1 MKEAMKIGDVVA
13 KPGTRERGFI
23 KVTIRPDGSPLNIA
37 VLIAN
42 GIGEGPTLV
51 LASGLHGCEY
61 EGGEAMRQVWRNL
74 DLQQLR
80 GTLICVPAVNVPAF
94 EVGAWASPIDNL
106 ILNKV
111 FPGREKGSLTEKI
124 AYAFWN
130 EVVAQ
135 ASHLLDFHAGGQDKV
150 IAPFIAY
157 RAMRDDEALRTEEV
171 EEFAKATGIDLLW
184 KHRGD
189 AKGLVTFEA
198 LKKGVPALIVEVGGG
213 MHCQEEF
220 VELNKKVIY
229 NVMKFLNMMDSDP
242 EVPDKWTV
250 VDGVHTNCQTAG
262 LFQPVVKLREHV
274 TRGSII
280 GYVTDLFG
288 EVIESIEAPYDGI
301 VCQIRTFPVVQA
313 GENVVQVGEIIEIIS

>member
-13 KPGTRERGFI
+13 KPGTTGRGFVQ
-23 KVTIRPDGSPLNIA
+23 VTTRPDGSPLSIP

-42 GIGEGPTLV
+42 GAEEGPTLV

-61 EGGEAMRQVWRNL
+61 EGGEAMRRTCRDL
-74 DLQQLR
+74 DLRQLR
-80 GTLICVPAVNVPAF
+80 GTLVCVPAVNVPAF
-94 EVGAWASPIDNL
+94 EVAAWASPIDNL

-111 FPGREKGSLTEKI
+111 FPGREEGSLTEKI
-124 AYAFWN
+124 AYTFWN

-150 IAPFIAY
+150 ITPFVAY
-157 RAMRDDEALRTEEV
+157 RIMRNGEALQTEEV
-171 EEFAKATGIDLLW
+171 EEFARATGIDLLW
-184 KHRGD
+184 RHRGD

-198 LKKGVPALIVEVGGG
+198 LKRGIPALIVEVGGG
-213 MHCQEEF
+213 MHCREES

-229 NVMKFLNMMDSDP
+229 NVMRFLDMMDGDP
-242 EVPDKWTV
+242 ELPDKWTV
-250 VDGVHTNCQTAG
+250 VDGVHTYCQTAG

-274 TRGSII
+274 TRGTII
-280 GYVTDLFG
+280 GHVTDLFG